1 MKRVIGYIR
10 VSSREQGQSGF
21 GLASQEAEIKGFAE
35 AAGYR
40 IVHVYSEVGSAVGGS
55 SLESRR
61 VLRKAIAHAKGKDWP
76 LIVSRLDRLSR
87 DANEIEKLVLG
98 SGVEIICAR
107 TDADSRYVKLR
118 TEAALIQ
125 KETEMRQERT
135 RAGIARAREQGAT
148 FGNKV
153 NLPEA
158 QRLGVQANQK
168 LAHVRRQDLEP
179 HISKLR
185 AKGATTG
192 TQIARLLNAR
202 GLRSPRGK
210 PWTDANIR
218 RVLRDMDRVARD
230 RSAAGVEYQVNPEF
244 GSW

>member
-1 MKRVIGYIR
+1 MKRAIGYIR

-21 GLASQEAEIKGFAE
+21 GLASQKAEMEGFAE
-35 AAGYR
+35 AAEYR
-40 IVHVYSEVGSAVGGS
+40 IVHVYSEVASAVGGS
-55 SLESRR
+55 SLEKRQ
-61 VLRKAIAHAKGKDWP
+61 VLRNAIAHARSKDWP
-76 LIVSRLDRLSR
+76 VIISRLDRLSR
-87 DANEIEKLVLG
+87 DANEIEELAKA
-98 SGVEIICAR
+98 SGVTIISAR
-107 TDADSRYVKLR
+107 TDGGYHITIR
-118 TEAALIQ
+118 TEAARIQ

-158 QRLGVQANQK
+158 QRRGVQTNQK
-168 LAHVRRQDLEP
+168 LAYIRRQELEP
-179 HISKLR
+179 IISKLR
-185 AKGATTG
+185 ARGAKTG
-192 TQIARLLNAR
+192 AEIARLLNAR
-202 GLRSPRGK
+202 GLRTARGQ

-230 RSAAGVEYQVNPEF
+230 RSEADVEYDADPRF